1 MLKVVAFKPSQ
12 QTLLGQYKLHVVV
25 VCSRSTRLRRFYD
38 MAQRMRSTYIVAL
51 VNVNFKVKPQSLLSP
66 ETGDKMVLLRFNDEN
81 TLQPLKRKELYL
93 N

>member
-1 MLKVVAFKPSQ
+1 
-12 QTLLGQYKLHVVV
+12 
-25 VCSRSTRLRRFYD
+25 

>member
-25 VCSRSTRLRRFYD
+25 ACRRSTRLFRFYD

-51 VNVNFKVKPQSLLSP
+51 VTVNFKVKPQSLLSP